1 MTSGKKYQ
9 FKAIQKESTWTGQI
23 IRRVSSKRS
32 MVSKRQEG
40 FASEAEAIAWGEIE
54 LKAFLVKQGERNTRK
69 SQ

>member
-9 FKAIQKESTWTGQI
+9 FKAIQNDSTWTGQI

-32 MVSKRQEG
+32 MVSKRQDG
-40 FASEAEAIAWGEIE
+40 FASEAEANAWGEVE

-69 SQ
+69 SK